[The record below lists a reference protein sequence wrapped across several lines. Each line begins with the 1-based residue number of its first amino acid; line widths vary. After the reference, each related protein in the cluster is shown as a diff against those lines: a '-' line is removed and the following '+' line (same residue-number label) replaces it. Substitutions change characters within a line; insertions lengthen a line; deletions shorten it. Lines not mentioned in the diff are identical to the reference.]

1 LLAAVEKQC
10 NFDVLY
16 NVQGSGA
23 MININCRDEG
33 WSGAA
38 CRIGDMIAVDSGD
51 PSAEGEPP
59 DENVRPELEEIART
73 EREYVRRRLRE
84 ELKREPMEE
93 EMDEWLRQ
101 QTEGH

>member
-1 LLAAVEKQC
+1 
-10 NFDVLY
+10 
-16 NVQGSGA
+16 
-23 MININCRDEG
+23 MISINYQDME

-38 CRIGDMIAVDSGD
+38 CHLGDMIAVGSGD

-59 DENVRPELEEIART
+59 DENVEPELEEIART
-73 EREYVRRRLRE
+73 EREYVRGRLRE
-84 ELKREPMEE
+84 ELNREPTEE